1 MLYIAK
7 AKNMKKQV
15 IAIPSFVIT
24 TIVYAL
30 LYPIFLEMD
39 NNIPLRE
46 GVNFVVAYDDQN
58 DKTITYSQQQQQ
70 QQQQQQVLETECES
84 PCPKSAE
91 LCAFMCA

>member
-1 MLYIAK
+1 
-7 AKNMKKQV
+7 MKKQV

-39 NNIPLRE
+39 NIALGER
-46 GVNFVVAYDDQN
+46 VYFVVDDQN
-58 DKTITYSQQQQQ
+58 DKTITYSQHIE
-70 QQQQQQVLETECES
+70 VEAECKS

-91 LCAFMCA
+91 LCVFMCA

>member
-1 MLYIAK
+1 
-7 AKNMKKQV
+7 MKKQV

-39 NNIPLRE
+39 NNIALRE

-70 QQQQQQVLETECES
+70 QQVLETECES

-91 LCAFMCA
+91 LCAFMWA